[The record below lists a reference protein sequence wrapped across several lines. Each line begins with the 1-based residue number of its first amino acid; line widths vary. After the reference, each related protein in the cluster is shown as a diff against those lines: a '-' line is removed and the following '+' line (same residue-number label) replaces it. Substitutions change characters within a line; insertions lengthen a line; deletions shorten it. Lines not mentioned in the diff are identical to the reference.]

1 MKKIHVRLTV
11 SNIVMAFQ
19 AMGGGPKT
27 SGKVERSKLEKVIT
41 TEFELTIDIKVI
53 FAFMLIF

>member
-1 MKKIHVRLTV
+1 MKKTHVRIEV
-11 SNIVMAFQ
+11 YIIVMAFL

-41 TEFELTIDIKVI
+41 TEFELTIDIKARVNY
-53 FAFMLIF
+53 FKDF